1 MVIMEEVYQVFDNAQ
16 QINVYNEGVKTVYSA
31 GSAEYEKILSC
42 WNGLLQGA
50 HQMPAFGVSLNS
62 ETVKAVKHGLWA
74 EFCFECEYECGGL
87 PFEKL
92 LVNVESASQ
101 GFNLIRYTAEY
112 GYDGRC
118 IYIDLVGKNMGNF
131 YDILL
136 NL

>member
-16 QINVYNEGVKTVYSA
+16 QINVYNEGVKTVYNA
-31 GSAEYEKILSC
+31 GSAAYEKILSG
-42 WNGLLQGA
+42 WNELLQGS
-50 HQMPAFGVSLNS
+50 HQMPAFGVSLNR
-62 ETVKAVKHGLWA
+62 ETVKAIAHGLWA
-74 EFCFECEYECGGL
+74 EFCFEGEYECGGL

-92 LVNVESASQ
+92 LVKVESESQ
-101 GFNLIRYTAEY
+101 GFNLIRYTTEY

-118 IYIDLVGKNMGNF
+118 IYIDLVSKNMSSF